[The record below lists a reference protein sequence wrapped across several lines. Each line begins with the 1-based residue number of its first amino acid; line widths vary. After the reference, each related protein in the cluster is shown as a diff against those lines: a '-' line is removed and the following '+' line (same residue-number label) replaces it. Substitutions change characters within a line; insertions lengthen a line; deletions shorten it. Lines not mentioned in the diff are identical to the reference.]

1 MREHAK
7 LSASSAHRWL
17 NCTPSAVLESG
28 FPDTSSESAAEGT
41 LAHAIAEYKL
51 TKHFLG
57 VKGGAR
63 AHKAQM
69 AKFEADPLYFK
80 DMDAHTD
87 DYIAYVVK
95 THSSLPQPPYLAIE
109 KRVDFSEYVP
119 EGFGTADCILIGGNT
134 LHIIDLKYGK
144 GTFVDVNDNPQLRLY
159 ALGALNEYSM
169 FYSINTVVMH
179 IFQPRKDNIS
189 STEIPVID
197 LKAWGESIKPVAQ
210 TAYDGE
216 GEQKTGPHC
225 KFCKAAAVC
234 RAKADEYLALAKL
247 EFKTP
252 PLLSNDEVGEVLT
265 AAKDLVSWA
274 NSLEE
279 YALSETLAGRR
290 VKGWKVVEGRSNR
303 AFSDIDAA
311 FAKMQSLGYPEAS
324 LYERKPI
331 TLTAAEKLMGKKE
344 FTDALS
350 EFVHKPQGKPTLVE
364 ESDKREEWNQAK
376 EDFK

>member
-28 FPDTSSESAAEGT
+28 FPDSQSGSAAEGT

-57 VKGGAR
+57 VKGGAK

-69 AKFEADPLYFK
+69 AKFEADPRYFK

-87 DYIAYVVK
+87 DYLAYVSKV
-95 THSSLPQPPYLAIE
+95 HGSLPQPPYMAIE
-109 KRVDFSEYVP
+109 KRVDFSSIVP
-119 EGFGTADCILIGGNT
+119 DGFGTADCILIGGTT

-144 GTFVDVNDNPQLRLY
+144 GTFVEVENNPQLRLY

-169 FYSINTVVMH
+169 FYAIDTVTMH
-179 IFQPRKDNIS
+179 IFQPRMDNIS
-189 STEIPVID
+189 STDISADD
-197 LKAWGESIKPVAQ
+197 LRTWGESIKPTAQ
-210 TAYDGE
+210 MAYKGSGE
-216 GEQKTGPHC
+216 LKTGNHC
-225 KFCKAAAVC
+225 KFCKAVAVC
-234 RAKADEYLALAKL
+234 RAKADEYLELAKL
-247 EFKTP
+247 DFKKP
-252 PLLSNDEVGEVLT
+252 PLLSNDEVGDVLT
-265 AAKDLVSWA
+265 LAKDLVSWVNA
-274 NSLEE
+274 LDE
-279 YALSETLAGRR
+279 YALNEALAGRK

-303 AFSDIDAA
+303 AFTDVDAA
-311 FAKMQSLGYPEAS
+311 FAKVQSLGYPEAS

-331 TLTAAEKLMGKKE
+331 TLTAVEKLLGKKE
-344 FTDALS
+344 FADALG

-364 ESDKREEWNQAK
+364 ESYKREEFNQAK

>member
-28 FPDTSSESAAEGT
+28 FPDSLPESAAEGT

-51 TKHFLG
+51 TKHFIG
-57 VKGGAR
+57 RKGGAK
-63 AHKAQM
+63 AHKEQM

-80 DMDAHTD
+80 DMDVHTD
-87 DYIAYVVK
+87 DYLAYVAKV
-95 THSSLPQPPYLAIE
+95 HGSLPQPPYMAIE
-109 KRVDFSEYVP
+109 KRVDFSGIVP
-119 EGFGTADCILIGGNT
+119 DGFGTADCILIGGNT

-144 GTFVDVNDNPQLRLY
+144 GTFVEVENNPQLMLY

-169 FYSINTVVMH
+169 FYAIDTVVMH
-179 IFQPRKDNIS
+179 IFQPRMNNIS
-189 STEIPVID
+189 SSEISANA
-197 LKAWGESIKPVAQ
+197 LREWGESIKPIAEM
-210 TAYDGE
+210 AYEGE
-216 GEQKTGPHC
+216 GEQKTGDHC

-234 RAKADEYLALAKL
+234 RAKADEYMELAKL
-247 EFKTP
+247 DFKKP
-252 PLLSNDEVGEVLT
+252 PLLSNDEVGEIL
-265 AAKDLVSWA
+265 ALAKDLVSWVNA
-274 NSLEE
+274 LDE
-279 YALSETLAGRR
+279 YALSEALAGRK

-303 AFSDIDAA
+303 AFTDIDAA
-311 FAKMQSLGYPEAS
+311 FAKAQSLGYPEAS

-331 TLTAAEKLMGKKE
+331 TLTAVEKLMGKKE
-344 FTDALS
+344 FTDTLG

-364 ESDKREEWNQAK
+364 ESDKREEFNQAK